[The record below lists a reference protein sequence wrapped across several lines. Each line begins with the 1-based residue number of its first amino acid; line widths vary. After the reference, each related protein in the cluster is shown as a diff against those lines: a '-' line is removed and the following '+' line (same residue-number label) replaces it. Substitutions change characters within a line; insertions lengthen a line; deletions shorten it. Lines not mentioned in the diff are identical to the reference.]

1 MVSDLDRFCR
11 TEYGCDG
18 KQSLLCDIY
27 VLTAEDIYVLT
38 AEDFFFL
45 LGFDIG
51 LRSSVFWY
59 VTLRRSIIIYRRLG
73 TNYHSHLQYC
83 LTLEDG
89 KNSLSRNV
97 ED

>member
-18 KQSLLCDIY
+18 KQSLLC
-27 VLTAEDIYVLT
+27 DIYVLT